1 MKNTLTASEQ
11 LVAKPYLVQLIDESM
26 EKGMEKGIEKGMEK
40 GMEKLLLA
48 YLKKN
53 PQFKDE
59 QVAEIFDIPVGF
71 VALVRKKM

>member
-11 LVAKPYLVQLIDESM
+11 LVAKPYLVQLIDES
-26 EKGMEKGIEKGMEK
+26 MEK

>member
-11 LVAKPYLVQLIDESM
+11 LVAKPYLVQLIDES
-26 EKGMEKGIEKGMEK
+26 MEK

-71 VALVRKKM
+71 VAMVRKKI

>member
-1 MKNTLTASEQ
+1 MLTASEQ
-11 LVAKPYLVQLIDESM
+11 LVAKPYLVQLIDESI
-26 EKGMEKGIEKGMEK
+26 EKGMERGIEK